1 MVDLAI
7 FVRPS
12 CNAFVSNKNHP
23 SLEDGWGRLQ
33 NLYLCCIS
41 AIFMDN
47 QFEIVNA
54 KRRLLQEM
62 SCSRTEW
69 RILTEELRKLM
80 SCSRAEWRILRSF
93 PRTFVTVD
101 GVREEVKLR
110 NIFKRYIMG
119 QLVNMAVAF
128 PSETTMM
135 KTEQTNKPGEIS
147 LFIMEGEHSTM

>member
-1 MVDLAI
+1 
-7 FVRPS
+7 
-12 CNAFVSNKNHP
+12 
-23 SLEDGWGRLQ
+23 
-33 NLYLCCIS
+33 
-41 AIFMDN
+41 
-47 QFEIVNA
+47 
-54 KRRLLQEM
+54 
-62 SCSRTEW
+62 
-69 RILTEELRKLM
+69 M

-119 QLVNMAVAF
+119 HLVNMAVGF